1 MPHFSI
7 AVFEP
12 DQFESECVVY
22 YYCTYR
28 FQSDYASESYW
39 IVPGTMEY

>member
-12 DQFESECVVY
+12 DQFESSCVVM
-22 YYCTYR
+22 YYCSYR
-28 FQSDYASESYW
+28 FQNDYVSESYW
-39 IVPGTMEY
+39 IVPGTLED